1 MLLSPLKRAPTG
13 GFGGFRTGFGRCD
26 VGRGSMQVWLK
37 RVYDPA
43 TAQDGTRI
51 LVDRLWPRGVRKE
64 DAAIDRWMKEIA
76 PSSALRKWFGHDPER
91 WEAFRE
97 RYIEELEEIPEVVE
111 ALADEVRKGR
121 VTLVFAAKDRVH
133 VHARVLK
140 EVLGERLG
148 ERL

>member
-1 MLLSPLKRAPTG
+1 
-13 GFGGFRTGFGRCD
+13 
-26 VGRGSMQVWLK
+26 MQVWLK

-111 ALADEVRKGR
+111 ELADEVRKGR